1 MKTLIFAG
9 STRNDSVNRKLAQEI
24 HSAITGSTLLELRDY
39 PMPLYDGDLEAR
51 AGLPEPVRRFKQ
63 MLRDHDTVVIA
74 SPEYN
79 GFFPAHLKNVI
90 DWATRPELGESHS
103 VAFRGKHVILVSASP
118 GPGGG
123 RRGLV
128 QLTEQLETI
137 GAKVLKTFA
146 IPKALSADLRL
157 TAAEVAEALAA
168 EEQAA

>member
-24 HSAITGSTLLELRDY
+24 HSELPDSTLLELRDY

-51 AGLPEPVRRFKQ
+51 VGLPEAVRQFRQ
-63 MLRDHDTVVIA
+63 VLREHDTVVIA

-79 GFFPAHLKNVI
+79 GFFPALLKNVI
-90 DWATRPELGESHS
+90 DWATRPEPGESHS
-103 VAFRGKHVILVSASP
+103 IAFRGKHVILLSASP

-157 TAAEVAEALAA
+157 TAAEVADVLAT
-168 EEQAA
+168 ERRAA